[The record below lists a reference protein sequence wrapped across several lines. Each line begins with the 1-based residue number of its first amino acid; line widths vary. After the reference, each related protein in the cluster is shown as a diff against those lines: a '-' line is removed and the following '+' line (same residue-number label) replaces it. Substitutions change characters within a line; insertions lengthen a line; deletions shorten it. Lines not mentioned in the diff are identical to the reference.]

1 MQKAHPRSV
10 ALPVASVLSAWLLL
24 ACNFGALLFLSSNGN
39 ITNPEMTAWP
49 SIAKDFA
56 WLMVLALAGYSSSSL
71 PRHQL
76 LVITCIPA
84 VLLFA
89 CIFSLLGRGEV
100 NFDLGWIKSI
110 KNAVLYM
117 WAPFFLAS
125 LVDLQY
131 ERLIRHLIAILFVS
145 ILISVLIYFIFE
157 NGYKPPGGDLRMF
170 GSTGNPNTASLFSL
184 LLFILVSLRFDEMN
198 AMQRWACL
206 VLVFLSV
213 YLSASFLYLSLL
225 MVVMVYFSLLSLRD
239 HPSKRLRR
247 YWLHVIV
254 AAVVSWALVTCLVN
268 ILSFPGVPLD
278 LRFKSALIMSES
290 QPGIMASDS
299 IAFRMRTL
307 GSFSFS
313 WGGSATDYRQLDSAL
328 LTFAYN
334 FGLAGALFSLY
345 PCFLLLF
352 LRKANWHS
360 GNLAVHALIVT
371 GALMFTSSL
380 VHYQISNFP
389 SNVFLHLLFAFSLK
403 EVLAQAKSSEISAR
417 ASG

>member
-24 ACNFGALLFLSSNGN
+24 ACNFGVLLFLSSNGD
-39 ITNPEMTAWP
+39 IINPEMPAWP

-56 WLMVLALAGYSSSSL
+56 WLVVLTLAVYSSSSL

-76 LVITCIPA
+76 LVITCIPT

-89 CIFSLLGRGEV
+89 CIFSLIGRGEV

-145 ILISVLIYFIFE
+145 ILFSVLIYFTFE
-157 NGYKPPGGDLRMF
+157 HGYKPADSDLRMF

-184 LLFILVSLRFDEMN
+184 LLFILVALRFDEMN

-225 MVVMVYFSLLSLRD
+225 MVVMFYFSALSLRD

-268 ILSFPGVPLD
+268 ILSYPGVPFY
-278 LRFKSALIMSES
+278 LRIESALIVSES
-290 QPGIMASDS
+290 QSGIMSSDS
-299 IAFRMRTL
+299 IAIRMRDL
-307 GSFSFS
+307 GSFS
-313 WGGSATDYRQLDSAL
+313 WGASATDYRQFDSAL

-360 GNLAVHALIVT
+360 SNLAVHALIVT
-371 GALMFTSSL
+371 AALMFTSSL
-380 VHYQISNFP
+380 VHYQVSHFP
-389 SNVFLHLLFAFSLK
+389 SNVFLYLLFAFSLK
-403 EVLAQAKSSEISAR
+403 EVLTQAKRSEISAR